1 MSDQKHQVKVLNGLL
16 ETTIDSVDGYAEAA
30 KEAENP
36 RFRELFLNR
45 AAERR
50 QAVTLLR
57 QAVRHEGGEP
67 ADDGTVLASA
77 HRVFVDMRSSMS
89 KGDKAVIEEV
99 ERGEDHIKAKY
110 NDALKDDELSL
121 ASREA
126 IQQAYTSV
134 RQGHDQMS
142 ALKHAIEG
150 DRAR

>member
-1 MSDQKHQVKVLNGLL
+1 MSEQNHQIHVLNGLL
-16 ETTIDSVDGYAEAA
+16 ETTIDSVEGYAEAA
-30 KEAENP
+30 KDAENP

-57 QAVRHEGGEP
+57 QAVRREGGEP

-77 HRVFVDMRSSMS
+77 HRVFVDMRSSIS

-110 NDALKDDELSL
+110 NEALKDEQLSL
-121 ASREA
+121 ESRDA

-134 RQGHDQMS
+134 QLGHDQMS
-142 ALKHAIEG
+142 ALKHAIQ
-150 DRAR
+150 ASSAH